1 MYKAIT
7 FFLWQS
13 APPIV
18 VTYNSASFVKFSQK
32 KIRSYLD
39 EILIFLKLKKI
50 TISPSPKLSIS
61 QCLQERC
68 DCKNQSNS
76 LENLPREDREFF
88 PPDNPQP
95 LVKRKLQEETTALEI
110 IQEFQHSGTKRYKKN
125 VSFF

>member
-13 APPIV
+13 AAPIV
-18 VTYNSASFVKFSQK
+18 VTYNSASFVKFSQN
-32 KIRSYLD
+32 KIKIYSD
-39 EILIFLKLKKI
+39 EIFLKLKKV
-50 TISPSPKLSIS
+50 TISPTSKLSIS
-61 QCLQERC
+61 QCLQKRC

-110 IQEFQHSGTKRYKKN
+110 IQEFQHSGTKRYQRI
-125 VSFF
+125 VSF

>member
-13 APPIV
+13 AAPIV

-32 KIRSYLD
+32 KIIIYFD

-50 TISPSPKLSIS
+50 SPTPKLSIS

-68 DCKNQSNS
+68 DCRNHSNS
-76 LENLPREDREFF
+76 IESHPIEDRELFTF
-88 PPDNPQP
+88 DNSDQ
-95 LVKRKLQEETTALEI
+95 LVDRRLQEEKAALEL
-110 IQEFQHSGTKRYKKN
+110 IQEFHHSGTQRYT
-125 VSFF
+125 